1 MMKHYKSFLIT
12 FFLFSSFSQLQVMG
26 EEEQTVVPKPF
37 AEFFSENM
45 KKTDGTF
52 PVYQEG
58 NRVYM
63 EFPRKWNGREI
74 EVSGQIDRGFGM
86 INRSVKSLGVV
97 RLAIPDSMSVEFLQP
112 FYAERI
118 MDRKSTYWDA
128 FRASNVPVAGVE
140 YPAVAISKVGNPII
154 DITDVVKG
162 EKEWVSYSQYSEVRS
177 LDPDMSRLNS
187 VQTFLP
193 VKGNVP
199 DREGV
204 ELKLVRYHEAES
216 EQYAFNSMAI
226 ILPNG
231 SKPLYLSICIRLLPK
246 EDMPIRLAAEGLDIQ
261 TIHFK
266 DYSQNPYT
274 VVDDSLVM
282 RLHPNNACTVY
293 VDSLVPNSYKAAL
306 QKGILS
312 WNESLAKAKVKLKIH
327 LNSIKP
333 GIDAASVPFLVS
345 YDMGKVGVSSQKTVH
360 PRTGEILSF
369 RMNIGHDFKKP
380 LSPVE
385 LQKLIHQEF
394 GQVLGLSK
402 VSDDAAQLKALSY
415 LYSAQKSRQ
424 VYQDREIITK
434 K

>member
-1 MMKHYKSFLIT
+1 M

-74 EVSGQIDRGFGM
+74 EVSGQTDRGFGM

-162 EKEWVSYSQYSEVRS
+162 EKEWVSYSQYPDVRS

-216 EQYAFNSMAI
+216 EQYAYNSMAI

-231 SKPLYLSICIRLLPK
+231 SKPLYLSICIRLLPE
-246 EDMPIRLAAEGLDIQ
+246 EDMPIRLATEGLDIQ

-312 WNESLAKAKVKLKIH
+312 WNESLAKAKVKLRIH
-327 LNSIKP
+327 LNSIKS

-402 VSDDAAQLKALSY
+402 VSDDAAQVNALSY

>member
-1 MMKHYKSFLIT
+1 MMKHYKSFLIM
-12 FFLFSSFSQLQVMG
+12 FFLFSSFSLLQVMG
-26 EEEQTVVPKPF
+26 DEKQTVVPKPF
-37 AEFFSENM
+37 AEFLSENM
-45 KKTDGTF
+45 KKTDGAF

-74 EVSGQIDRGFGM
+74 EVSGQIDHGFGM
-86 INRSVKSLGVV
+86 INRSVNSLGVV
-97 RLAIPDSMSVEFLQP
+97 RLSIPDSMTVEFLQP
-112 FYAERI
+112 FYTERI

-128 FRASNVPVAGVE
+128 FRASNVPVAGEE
-140 YPAVAISKVGNPII
+140 YPAVAISQDGNPII

-162 EKEWVSYSQYSEVRS
+162 EKEWVSYSQYPDVRS
-177 LDPDMSRLNS
+177 LDPDMSKLDS
-187 VQTFLP
+187 VQVISP
-193 VKGNVP
+193 QKGNSSG
-199 DREGV
+199 REEV
-204 ELKLVRYHEAES
+204 VLKVVRYHEAES

-231 SKPLYLSICIRLLPK
+231 SKPLYLSICLRLLPEK
-246 EDMPIRLAAEGLDIQ
+246 DMPIRLATEGLDIQ

-282 RLHPNNACTVY
+282 RLQSKCACMVY
-293 VDSLVPNSYKAAL
+293 VDSLVPNKYKEAL

-312 WNESLAKAKVKLKIH
+312 WNESLAKAKVKLRIH
-327 LNSIKP
+327 LNSIKS

-369 RMNIGHDFKKP
+369 HINIGHDFKK
-380 LSPVE
+380 SFKPVE

-402 VSDDAAQLKALSY
+402 VSDDAAQVNALSY
-415 LYSAQKSRQ
+415 LYCVQKSKN
-424 VYQDREIITK
+424 VYQDREFITK

>member
-1 MMKHYKSFLIT
+1 M
-12 FFLFSSFSQLQVMG
+12 FFLFSSFSLLQVMG
-26 EEEQTVVPKPF
+26 EEEQIVVPKPF

-45 KKTDGTF
+45 KKTDGAF

-97 RLAIPDSMSVEFLQP
+97 RLVIPDSMSVEFLQP
-112 FYAERI
+112 FYTERI

-216 EQYAFNSMAI
+216 EQYAYNSMAI

-231 SKPLYLSICIRLLPK
+231 SKPLYLSICIRLLPE
-246 EDMPIRLAAEGLDIQ
+246 EDMPIRLATEGLDIQ

-312 WNESLAKAKVKLKIH
+312 WNESLAKAKVKLRIH

-333 GIDAASVPFLVS
+333 GINAASVPFLVS

>member
-1 MMKHYKSFLIT
+1 MMKHYKSFLIM

-216 EQYAFNSMAI
+216 EQYAYNSMAI

-231 SKPLYLSICIRLLPK
+231 SKPLYLSICIRLLPE
-246 EDMPIRLAAEGLDIQ
+246 EDMPIRLATEGLDIQ

-312 WNESLAKAKVKLKIH
+312 WNESLAKAKVKLRIH

>member
-1 MMKHYKSFLIT
+1 M

-216 EQYAFNSMAI
+216 EQYAYNSMAI

-231 SKPLYLSICIRLLPK
+231 SKPLYLSICIRLLPE
-246 EDMPIRLAAEGLDIQ
+246 EDMPIRLATEGLDIQ

-293 VDSLVPNSYKAAL
+293 VDSLVPNKYKEAL

-312 WNESLAKAKVKLKIH
+312 WNESLAKAKVKLRIH

-345 YDMGKVGVSSQKTVH
+345 YDMGKAGISSQKTVY

>member
-1 MMKHYKSFLIT
+1 M

-97 RLAIPDSMSVEFLQP
+97 RLSIPDSMSAEFLQP

-216 EQYAFNSMAI
+216 EQYAYNSMAI

-231 SKPLYLSICIRLLPK
+231 SKPLYLSICIRLLPE
-246 EDMPIRLAAEGLDIQ
+246 EDMPIRLATEGLDIQ

-312 WNESLAKAKVKLKIH
+312 WNESLAKAKVKLRIH

>member
-1 MMKHYKSFLIT
+1 MMKHYKSFLIM

-162 EKEWVSYSQYSEVRS
+162 EKEWVSYSQYPDVRS

-216 EQYAFNSMAI
+216 EQYAYNSMAI

-231 SKPLYLSICIRLLPK
+231 SKPLYLSICIRLLPE
-246 EDMPIRLAAEGLDIQ
+246 EDMPIRLATEGLDIQ

-312 WNESLAKAKVKLKIH
+312 WNESLAKAKVKLRIH

>member
-1 MMKHYKSFLIT
+1 M
-12 FFLFSSFSQLQVMG
+12 FFLFSSFSLLQVMG

>member
-1 MMKHYKSFLIT
+1 M

-74 EVSGQIDRGFGM
+74 EVSGQINRGFGM

-162 EKEWVSYSQYSEVRS
+162 EKEWVSYSQYPDVRS

-216 EQYAFNSMAI
+216 EQYAYNSMAI

-231 SKPLYLSICIRLLPK
+231 SKPLYLSICIRLLPE
-246 EDMPIRLAAEGLDIQ
+246 EDMPIRLATEGLDIQ

-312 WNESLAKAKVKLKIH
+312 WNESLAKAKVKLRIH

>member
-1 MMKHYKSFLIT
+1 M
-12 FFLFSSFSQLQVMG
+12 FFLFSSFSLLQVMG
-26 EEEQTVVPKPF
+26 EEKQTVVPKPF
-37 AEFFSENM
+37 AEFLSENM
-45 KKTDGTF
+45 KKTDGAF

-246 EDMPIRLAAEGLDIQ
+246 EDMPIRLATEGLDIQ

-312 WNESLAKAKVKLKIH
+312 WNESLAKAKVKLRIH

-345 YDMGKVGVSSQKTVH
+345 YDMGKAGISSQKTVH

>member
-1 MMKHYKSFLIT
+1 M

-199 DREGV
+199 DMEGV

-216 EQYAFNSMAI
+216 EQYAYNSMAI

-231 SKPLYLSICIRLLPK
+231 SKPLYLSICIRLLPE
-246 EDMPIRLAAEGLDIQ
+246 EDMPIRLATEGLDIQ

-293 VDSLVPNSYKAAL
+293 VDSLVPNKYKEAL

-312 WNESLAKAKVKLKIH
+312 WNESLAKAKVKLRIH

-424 VYQDREIITK
+424 VYQDREFITK

>member
-1 MMKHYKSFLIT
+1 MMKHYKSFLIM
-12 FFLFSSFSQLQVMG
+12 FFLFSSFSLLQVMG
-26 EEEQTVVPKPF
+26 EEKQTVVPKPF
-37 AEFFSENM
+37 AEFLSENM
-45 KKTDGTF
+45 KKTDGAF

-118 MDRKSTYWDA
+118 MDRKSTYRDA

-293 VDSLVPNSYKAAL
+293 VDSLVPNSYKEAL

-312 WNESLAKAKVKLKIH
+312 WNESLAKAKVKLRIH

-345 YDMGKVGVSSQKTVH
+345 YDMGKAGISSQKTVH

>member
-1 MMKHYKSFLIT
+1 M

-216 EQYAFNSMAI
+216 EQYVYNSMAI

-312 WNESLAKAKVKLKIH
+312 WNESLAKAKVKLRIH

-369 RMNIGHDFKKP
+369 RMNIGHDFKK
-380 LSPVE
+380 SFKPVE

>member
-1 MMKHYKSFLIT
+1 MMKHYKSFLIM

-45 KKTDGTF
+45 KKTDGAF

-97 RLAIPDSMSVEFLQP
+97 RLVIPDSMSVEFLQP

-216 EQYAFNSMAI
+216 EQYAYNSMAI

-231 SKPLYLSICIRLLPK
+231 SKPLYLSICIRLLPE
-246 EDMPIRLAAEGLDIQ
+246 EDMPIRLATEGLDIQ

-312 WNESLAKAKVKLKIH
+312 WNESLAKAKVKLRIH
-327 LNSIKP
+327 LNSIKS

-369 RMNIGHDFKKP
+369 RMNIGHDFKKA

>member
-1 MMKHYKSFLIT
+1 M
-12 FFLFSSFSQLQVMG
+12 FFLFSSFSLLQVMG

-45 KKTDGTF
+45 KKTDGAF

-216 EQYAFNSMAI
+216 EQYAYNSMAI

-231 SKPLYLSICIRLLPK
+231 SKPLYLSICIRLLPE
-246 EDMPIRLAAEGLDIQ
+246 EDMPIRLATEGLDIQ

-306 QKGILS
+306 QKEILS
-312 WNESLAKAKVKLKIH
+312 WNESLAKAKVKLRIH
-327 LNSIKP
+327 LNSIKS

-345 YDMGKVGVSSQKTVH
+345 YDMGKAGISSQKTVH

>member
-1 MMKHYKSFLIT
+1 M
-12 FFLFSSFSQLQVMG
+12 FFLFSSFSLLQVMG

-45 KKTDGTF
+45 KKTDGAF

-216 EQYAFNSMAI
+216 EQYAYNSMAI

-231 SKPLYLSICIRLLPK
+231 SKPLYLSICIRLLPE
-246 EDMPIRLAAEGLDIQ
+246 EDMPIRLATEGLDIQ

-312 WNESLAKAKVKLKIH
+312 WNESLAKAKVKLRIH

>member
-1 MMKHYKSFLIT
+1 MMKHYKSFLIM

-216 EQYAFNSMAI
+216 EQYAYNSMAI

-231 SKPLYLSICIRLLPK
+231 SKPLYLSICIRLLPE
-246 EDMPIRLAAEGLDIQ
+246 EDMPIRLATEGLDIQ

-312 WNESLAKAKVKLKIH
+312 WNESLAKAKVKLRIH

-402 VSDDAAQLKALSY
+402 VSDDAAQVNALSY

>member
-1 MMKHYKSFLIT
+1 M

-162 EKEWVSYSQYSEVRS
+162 EKEWVSYSQYPDVRS

-216 EQYAFNSMAI
+216 EQYAYNSMAI

-231 SKPLYLSICIRLLPK
+231 SKPLYLSICIRLLPE
-246 EDMPIRLAAEGLDIQ
+246 EDMPIRLATEGLDIQ

-360 PRTGEILSF
+360 PRTGEILFF

-424 VYQDREIITK
+424 VYQDREFITK

>member
-1 MMKHYKSFLIT
+1 M
-12 FFLFSSFSQLQVMG
+12 FFLFSSFSLLQVMG
-26 EEEQTVVPKPF
+26 EEKQTVVPKPF
-37 AEFFSENM
+37 AEFLSENM
-45 KKTDGTF
+45 KKTDGAF

-97 RLAIPDSMSVEFLQP
+97 RLVIPDSMSVEFLQP

>member
-1 MMKHYKSFLIT
+1 M
-12 FFLFSSFSQLQVMG
+12 FFLFSSFSLLQVMG
-26 EEEQTVVPKPF
+26 EEEQTVVLKPF

-97 RLAIPDSMSVEFLQP
+97 RLSIPDSMSVEFLQP

-162 EKEWVSYSQYSEVRS
+162 EKEWVSYSQYPDVRS

-216 EQYAFNSMAI
+216 EQYAYNSMAI

-312 WNESLAKAKVKLKIH
+312 WNESLAKAKVKLRIH
-327 LNSIKP
+327 LNSIKS

>member
-1 MMKHYKSFLIT
+1 M

-45 KKTDGTF
+45 KKMDGTF

-216 EQYAFNSMAI
+216 EQYAYNSMAI

-231 SKPLYLSICIRLLPK
+231 SKPLYLSICIRLLPE
-246 EDMPIRLAAEGLDIQ
+246 EDMPIRLATEGLDIQ

-293 VDSLVPNSYKAAL
+293 VDSLVPNKYKEAL

-312 WNESLAKAKVKLKIH
+312 WNESLAKAKVKLRIH

-345 YDMGKVGVSSQKTVH
+345 YDMGKAGISSQKTVH

>member
-1 MMKHYKSFLIT
+1 M

-216 EQYAFNSMAI
+216 EQYAYNSMAI

-231 SKPLYLSICIRLLPK
+231 SKPLYLSICIRLLPE
-246 EDMPIRLAAEGLDIQ
+246 EDMPIRLATEGLDIQ

>member
-1 MMKHYKSFLIT
+1 M

-63 EFPRKWNGREI
+63 EFPRKWHGREI

-216 EQYAFNSMAI
+216 EQYAYNSMAI

-231 SKPLYLSICIRLLPK
+231 SKPLYLSICIRLLPE
-246 EDMPIRLAAEGLDIQ
+246 EDMPIRLATEGLDIQ

-312 WNESLAKAKVKLKIH
+312 WNESLAKAKVKLRIH
-327 LNSIKP
+327 LNSIKS

>member
-1 MMKHYKSFLIT
+1 M
-12 FFLFSSFSQLQVMG
+12 FFLFSSFSLLQVMG
-26 EEEQTVVPKPF
+26 EEKEVVVPKPYI
-37 AEFFSENM
+37 EFFSENM
-45 KKTDGTF
+45 KKTDGAF

-140 YPAVAISKVGNPII
+140 YPAVAISKEGNPII

-162 EKEWVSYSQYSEVRS
+162 EKEWVSYSQYPDVRS
-177 LDPDMSRLNS
+177 LDPDMSKLNS

-216 EQYAFNSMAI
+216 EQYAYNSMAI

-231 SKPLYLSICIRLLPK
+231 SKPLYLSICLRLLPEK
-246 EDMPIRLAAEGLDIQ
+246 DMPIRLATEGLDIQ

-312 WNESLAKAKVKLKIH
+312 WNESLAKAKVRLRIH

-345 YDMGKVGVSSQKTVH
+345 YDMGKVGISSQKTVH

>member
-1 MMKHYKSFLIT
+1 MMKHYKSFLIM
-12 FFLFSSFSQLQVMG
+12 FFLFSSFSLLQVMG

-45 KKTDGTF
+45 KKTDGAF

-140 YPAVAISKVGNPII
+140 YPAVAISKEGNPII

-162 EKEWVSYSQYSEVRS
+162 EKEWVSYSQYPDVRL

-216 EQYAFNSMAI
+216 EQYAYNSMAI

-231 SKPLYLSICIRLLPK
+231 SKPLYLSICIRLLPE
-246 EDMPIRLAAEGLDIQ
+246 EDMPIRLATEGLDIQ

-312 WNESLAKAKVKLKIH
+312 WNESLAKAKVKLRIH

-402 VSDDAAQLKALSY
+402 VSDDSAQLKALSY

>member
-1 MMKHYKSFLIT
+1 M
-12 FFLFSSFSQLQVMG
+12 FFLFSSFSLLQVMG
-26 EEEQTVVPKPF
+26 EEEQIVVPKPF

-45 KKTDGTF
+45 KKTDGAF

-97 RLAIPDSMSVEFLQP
+97 RLTIPDSMSVEFLQP

-216 EQYAFNSMAI
+216 EQYAYNSMAI

-231 SKPLYLSICIRLLPK
+231 SKPLYLSICIRLLPE

-312 WNESLAKAKVKLKIH
+312 WNESLAKAKVKLRIH

>member
-1 MMKHYKSFLIT
+1 M

-45 KKTDGTF
+45 KKMDGTF

-97 RLAIPDSMSVEFLQP
+97 RLVIPDSMSVEFLQP

-216 EQYAFNSMAI
+216 EQYAYNSMAI

-231 SKPLYLSICIRLLPK
+231 SKPLYLSICIRLLPE
-246 EDMPIRLAAEGLDIQ
+246 EDMPIRLATEGLDIQ

-312 WNESLAKAKVKLKIH
+312 WNESLAKAKVKLRIH

-369 RMNIGHDFKKP
+369 RMNIGHDFKK
-380 LSPVE
+380 SFKPVE

-402 VSDDAAQLKALSY
+402 VSDDAAQVNALSY

>member
-1 MMKHYKSFLIT
+1 M
-12 FFLFSSFSQLQVMG
+12 FFLFSSFSLLQVMG

-45 KKTDGTF
+45 KKTDGAF

-97 RLAIPDSMSVEFLQP
+97 RLTIPDSLSVEFLQP

-118 MDRKSTYWDA
+118 MDRKSTYGDA

-140 YPAVAISKVGNPII
+140 YPAVAISKEGNPII

-162 EKEWVSYSQYSEVRS
+162 EKEWVSYSQYTEVRS
-177 LDPDMSRLNS
+177 LDPDMSKLNS

-216 EQYAFNSMAI
+216 EQYAYNSMAI

-231 SKPLYLSICIRLLPK
+231 SKPLYLSICIRLLPE
-246 EDMPIRLAAEGLDIQ
+246 EDMPIRLATEGLDIQ

>member
-1 MMKHYKSFLIT
+1 MMKHYKSFLIM

-45 KKTDGTF
+45 KKTDGAF

-216 EQYAFNSMAI
+216 EQYAYNSMAI

-231 SKPLYLSICIRLLPK
+231 SKPLYLSICIRLLPE
-246 EDMPIRLAAEGLDIQ
+246 EDMPIRLATEGLDIQ

-312 WNESLAKAKVKLKIH
+312 WNESLAKANVKLRIH

>member
-1 MMKHYKSFLIT
+1 MMKHYKSFLIM
-12 FFLFSSFSQLQVMG
+12 FFLFSSFSLLQVMG
-26 EEEQTVVPKPF
+26 EEKEVVVPKPYI
-37 AEFFSENM
+37 EFFSEKM
-45 KKTDGTF
+45 KKTDGAF
-52 PVYQEG
+52 PVYQED

-74 EVSGQIDRGFGM
+74 EVSGQIDHGFGM

-140 YPAVAISKVGNPII
+140 YPAVAISKEGNPII

-177 LDPDMSRLNS
+177 LDPDMSKLNS

-216 EQYAFNSMAI
+216 EQYAYNSMAI

-231 SKPLYLSICIRLLPK
+231 SKPLYLSICLRLLPK
-246 EDMPIRLAAEGLDIQ
+246 EDMPIRLATEGLDIQ

-312 WNESLAKAKVKLKIH
+312 WNESLAKAKVRLRIH
-327 LNSIKP
+327 LNSIKS

-369 RMNIGHDFKKP
+369 CMNIGHDFKKP
-380 LSPVE
+380 LSSVE

>member
-1 MMKHYKSFLIT
+1 M

-45 KKTDGTF
+45 KKTDGAF

-74 EVSGQIDRGFGM
+74 EVSGQINRGFGM

-97 RLAIPDSMSVEFLQP
+97 RLAIPDSMSVEFLLP

-231 SKPLYLSICIRLLPK
+231 SKPLYLSICIRLLPEK
-246 EDMPIRLAAEGLDIQ
+246 DMPIRLAAEGLDIQ

-312 WNESLAKAKVKLKIH
+312 WNESLAKAKVKLRIH
-327 LNSIKP
+327 LNSIKS

-345 YDMGKVGVSSQKTVH
+345 FDMGKVGVSSQKTVH

>member
-1 MMKHYKSFLIT
+1 M
-12 FFLFSSFSQLQVMG
+12 FFLFSSFSLLQVMG
-26 EEEQTVVPKPF
+26 EEKQTVVPKPF

-45 KKTDGTF
+45 KKTDGAF

-97 RLAIPDSMSVEFLQP
+97 RLVIPDSMSVEFLQP

>member
-1 MMKHYKSFLIT
+1 M
-12 FFLFSSFSQLQVMG
+12 FFLFSSFSLLQVMG
-26 EEEQTVVPKPF
+26 EEEQIVVPKPF

-216 EQYAFNSMAI
+216 EQYAYNSMAI

-231 SKPLYLSICIRLLPK
+231 SKPLYLSICIRLLPE
-246 EDMPIRLAAEGLDIQ
+246 EDMPIRLATEGLDIQ

-312 WNESLAKAKVKLKIH
+312 WNESLAKAKVKLRIH

>member
-1 MMKHYKSFLIT
+1 M

-86 INRSVKSLGVV
+86 INRFVKSLGVV

-216 EQYAFNSMAI
+216 EQYAYNSMAI

-231 SKPLYLSICIRLLPK
+231 SKPLYLSICIRLLPE
-246 EDMPIRLAAEGLDIQ
+246 EDMSIRLATEGLDIQ

-312 WNESLAKAKVKLKIH
+312 WNESLAKAKVKLRIH

>member
-1 MMKHYKSFLIT
+1 MMKHYKSFLIM

-282 RLHPNNACTVY
+282 RLQPNNACTVY

-369 RMNIGHDFKKP
+369 RMNIGHDFKK
-380 LSPVE
+380 SFKPVE

>member
-1 MMKHYKSFLIT
+1 M

-97 RLAIPDSMSVEFLQP
+97 RLVIPDSMSVEFLQP

-216 EQYAFNSMAI
+216 EQYAYNSMAI

-231 SKPLYLSICIRLLPK
+231 SKPLYLSICIRLLPE
-246 EDMPIRLAAEGLDIQ
+246 EDMPIRLATEGLDIQ

>member
-1 MMKHYKSFLIT
+1 MMKHYKSFLIM

-216 EQYAFNSMAI
+216 EQYAYNSMAI

-231 SKPLYLSICIRLLPK
+231 SKPLYLSICIRLLPE
-246 EDMPIRLAAEGLDIQ
+246 EDMPIRLATEGLDIQ

-312 WNESLAKAKVKLKIH
+312 WNESLAKAKVKLRIH

-345 YDMGKVGVSSQKTVH
+345 YDMGKAGISSQKTVH

>member
-1 MMKHYKSFLIT
+1 M

-63 EFPRKWNGREI
+63 EFPRKWNSREI

-216 EQYAFNSMAI
+216 EQYAYNSMAI

-231 SKPLYLSICIRLLPK
+231 SKPLYLSICIRLLPE
-246 EDMPIRLAAEGLDIQ
+246 EDMPIRLATEGLDIQ

-312 WNESLAKAKVKLKIH
+312 WNESLAKAKVKLRIH

-402 VSDDAAQLKALSY
+402 VSDDAAQVNALSY

-424 VYQDREIITK
+424 VYQDREFITK

>member
-1 MMKHYKSFLIT
+1 M

-162 EKEWVSYSQYSEVRS
+162 EKEWVSYSQYPDVRS

-216 EQYAFNSMAI
+216 EQYAYNSMAI

-231 SKPLYLSICIRLLPK
+231 SKPLYLSICIRLLPE
-246 EDMPIRLAAEGLDIQ
+246 EDMPIRLATEGLDIQ

-312 WNESLAKAKVKLKIH
+312 WNESLAKANVKLRIH

>member
-1 MMKHYKSFLIT
+1 M
-12 FFLFSSFSQLQVMG
+12 FFLFSSFSLLQVMG
-26 EEEQTVVPKPF
+26 EEKEVVVPKPYI
-37 AEFFSENM
+37 EFFSENM
-45 KKTDGTF
+45 KKTDGAF

-140 YPAVAISKVGNPII
+140 YPAVAISKEGNPII

-162 EKEWVSYSQYSEVRS
+162 EKEWVSYSQYPDVRS
-177 LDPDMSRLNS
+177 LDPDMSKLNS

-216 EQYAFNSMAI
+216 EQYAYNSMAI

-231 SKPLYLSICIRLLPK
+231 SKPLYLSICLRLLPK
-246 EDMPIRLAAEGLDIQ
+246 EDMPIRLATEGLDIQ

-312 WNESLAKAKVKLKIH
+312 WNESLAKAKVKLRIH

-415 LYSAQKSRQ
+415 LYSAQKSRL